1 MNEKYQVDPL
11 TGMPVVNNQQAIT
24 KQPQEQE
31 MTITPPAASS
41 LVSPFSPKAIEVGNS
56 VMGTIEQRQQS
67 LGNSTPLFKKSCGSY
82 KK

>member
-11 TGMPVVNNQQAIT
+11 TGMPVVSNQQAPAM
-24 KQPQEQE
+24 QSQQQE
-31 MTITPPAASS
+31 MTTVPPAASS
-41 LVSPFSPKAIEVGNS
+41 LVSPFSPKAMEVGNN